1 MDAMFNPDFNDPL
14 HIRAVRFRKLL
25 SAMRKEGLESGRTC
39 VDEHATRRRSDIFEG
54 VDRLAGHE
62 GDASGTQF
70 MPLIVIEEGH
80 GSLSD
85 HKPLVLL

>member
-1 MDAMFNPDFNDPL
+1 MDAVLNPDFNDPL
-14 HIRAVRFRKLL
+14 HIQAVRFRKLRG
-25 SAMRKEGLESGRTC
+25 ATRKEDLESGWTC

-70 MPLIVIEEGH
+70 MPPIIIEEGH
-80 GSLSD
+80 GSLLD
-85 HKPLVLL
+85 QKPLVLL